1 MDKDIKISIAI
12 PCYGM
17 HGKGAEYL
25 DFNLEKIYNQT
36 HKNVEVSISD
46 HSIDNLILNTIKK
59 WKKKLNIKY
68 NRNKYNIGSSSAN
81 INNAIK
87 NCSGELIKILF
98 QDDFLYDNE
107 SLTKTIKSF
116 DFNGWWLVS
125 TCCHTNNGIDFYR
138 THIPSWNEFIHRGI
152 NTISSPSVVTIK
164 NGCDVEFDINLIWL
178 MDVDYYKKLFIKY
191 GNPIILDDITVV
203 NRMWEN
209 QVSNVLTDDIKNKEV
224 VILTKKYE
232 TN

>member
-1 MDKDIKISIAI
+1 
-12 PCYGM
+12 
-17 HGKGAEYL
+17 
-25 DFNLEKIYNQT
+25 
-36 HKNVEVSISD
+36 
-46 HSIDNLILNTIKK
+46 
-59 WKKKLNIKY
+59 
-68 NRNKYNIGSSSAN
+68 
-81 INNAIK
+81 
-87 NCSGELIKILF
+87 
-98 QDDFLYDNE
+98 
-107 SLTKTIKSF
+107 
-116 DFNGWWLVS
+116 
-125 TCCHTNNGIDFYR
+125 
-138 THIPSWNEFIHRGI
+138 
-152 NTISSPSVVTIK
+152 VVTIK